1 MDNLT
6 EINCKEI
13 FKKAYE
19 NRYTWKNDFLGY
31 QGKCIFLTN
40 NNIHKGD
47 FILGKD
53 FKPNIQKIEDEK
65 VVKSI
70 ASQLFEV
77 CIHRV
82 KREFESV
89 HSENNFNLL
98 KNSESGIEMSVSGKN
113 QGDKYRVKNNCINMV
128 YRKIH
133 GTIIEIFVEEF
144 LDTGIGSL
152 SKKYSS
158 QQIKCKE
165 IFKKAYENRYT
176 WNNDFNGYQGKC
188 IFFSNNN
195 IHTGNFLLGK
205 DFKPHIQNIEDEK
218 IVKSIASQLFEV
230 CIHRVKREFESVHS
244 ENNFNLLK
252 NSESGIEMSVLGK
265 NQGDKYRVKNNCI
278 NMVYRKIHG
287 TIIEIFV
294 EEFLD
299 TGTGSLSKKYTSQ
312 QINPDTL
319 ETNSQKLEYEDE
331 FLNVGKDDYWILN
344 SRTIKYINQD
354 KEAETQKFIFE
365 SLCLLN

>member
-1 MDNLT
+1 MDNLQD
-6 EINCKEI
+6 INCKEI

-19 NRYTWKNDFLGY
+19 NRYTWKNDFHGY
-31 QGKCIFLTN
+31 KGKCIFLKK

-47 FILGKD
+47 FLLGKD
-53 FKPNIQKIEDEK
+53 FKPNIQNIEDEK

-133 GTIIEIFVEEF
+133 GSIIEIFVEEF

-158 QQIKCKE
+158 QQIDPK
-165 IFKKAYENRYT
+165 
-176 WNNDFNGYQGKC
+176 
-188 IFFSNNN
+188 
-195 IHTGNFLLGK
+195 
-205 DFKPHIQNIEDEK
+205 
-218 IVKSIASQLFEV
+218 
-230 CIHRVKREFESVHS
+230 
-244 ENNFNLLK
+244 
-252 NSESGIEMSVLGK
+252 
-265 NQGDKYRVKNNCI
+265 
-278 NMVYRKIHG
+278 
-287 TIIEIFV
+287 
-294 EEFLD
+294 
-299 TGTGSLSKKYTSQ
+299 
-312 QINPDTL
+312 TL
-319 ETNSQKLEYEDE
+319 E
-331 FLNVGKDDYWILN
+331 
-344 SRTIKYINQD
+344 
-354 KEAETQKFIFE
+354 
-365 SLCLLN
+365 